1 MVAGAIGLTTIGLP
15 VFASA
20 QQGREALRRAGTAY
34 LDVLFDDVIRYA
46 GRGLDPQAG
55 PRDSL
60 WVVSLHQLIEALQ
73 AQGEE
78 NLAQTWLRWAFGL
91 QPDIAVNRDD
101 FAPAVTDAFDA
112 VQAEMR
118 TDVSSAPPVHTTW
131 DWTSATGSGSPGSIR
146 LGRSN
151 ARITGQ
157 IAGVAVLQ
165 PGETRSAS
173 PGTYT
178 VSVAA
183 EGFLPAS
190 IQTEVLPGV
199 ITILDF
205 ILEPARAGFLY
216 VGSRPWGEV
225 FLDGERVG
233 YTTLA
238 AYRVGVGIHLIR
250 IVREG
255 YVSFDTTI
263 TIRADERLR
272 LGTVELRS
280 REQR

>member
-1 MVAGAIGLTTIGLP
+1 MVAGAIGLTTMGLP
-15 VFASA
+15 ARASA
-20 QQGREALRRAGTAY
+20 QQGRDALRRAGTAY

-60 WVVSLHQLIEALQ
+60 WVASLHQLIEALQ
-73 AQGEE
+73 VQGEE
-78 NLAQTWLRWAFGL
+78 NLAQTWLRWAFRLEPNLPVDL
-91 QPDIAVNRDD
+91 QNFGPD
-101 FAPAVTDAFDA
+101 VTDAFEAARGELQVESIED
-112 VQAEMR
+112 
-118 TDVSSAPPVHTTW
+118 PVRITW
-131 DWTSATGSGSPGSIR
+131 DWTSGTGSGTQGSIR
-146 LGRSN
+146 INPSN
-151 ARITGQ
+151 APITGQ
-157 IAGVAVLQ
+157 IQGLAILQ
-165 PGETRSAS
+165 PGEDRPVD

-199 ITILDF
+199 MTVLDF
-205 ILEPARAGFLY
+205 DLIPAQAGYLY
-216 VGSRPWGEV
+216 VGARPWGEV
-225 FLDGERVG
+225 FVDGERVG

-238 AYRVGVGIHLIR
+238 AYRIGVGSHSLR
-250 IVREG
+250 IVRDG
-255 YVSFDTTI
+255 YIPFDTTI